1 MRRESSTAKSMC
13 QSFTQFK
20 ERSCKIQ
27 GSHSGV
33 AKVSSLLG
41 CYTATTGI
49 WLPTIQMTVVP
60 SGSRTEIR
68 E

>member
-1 MRRESSTAKSMC
+1 MC

-20 ERSCKIQ
+20 ERACQIQ

-33 AKVSSLLG
+33 ANISSLLG
-41 CYTATTGI
+41 CYTATTGTQ
-49 WLPTIQMTVVP
+49 LTINQMTVVP
-60 SGSRTEIR
+60 SGLSTERR